1 MTEGN
6 EIEQF
11 YEESTN
17 FEILYQETLTLIND
31 LVIKRTERTTTH
43 TQPITESI
51 VNNEEDVRD
60 EDSSSSAD
68 ATTAGQKPA
77 VKLPKLEIV
86 KFRGDYTKWQSFID
100 NIKAATHS
108 SATLSNIGKFNYLR
122 CYVTGDALNTIEGL
136 SLTND
141 NYIKALELLEDR
153 YGRLPLDY

>member
-31 LVIKRTERTTTH
+31 FIKHTERTTTH

-68 ATTAGQKPA
+68 ASTAGQKPA

-100 NIKAATHS
+100 NIKTAIHS

>member
-1 MTEGN
+1 M
-6 EIEQF
+6 
-11 YEESTN
+11 
-17 FEILYQETLTLIND
+17 
-31 LVIKRTERTTTH
+31 H

-60 EDSSSSAD
+60 EDSSPSTD
-68 ATTAGQKPA
+68 ASTVGQRSA

-100 NIKAATHS
+100 SFKAAIHS
-108 SATLSNIGKFNYLR
+108 SATLSIIDKFNYLR
-122 CYVTGDALNTIEGL
+122 CYVTGDDLNTIEGF

-141 NYIKALELLEDR
+141 NYIKALELSEDG